1 VEDGPAG
8 VWNYSGESRTST
20 TVNLEVCALAEQ
32 YFTPSP
38 TSARQPQAVRYRMRD
53 GRELVFQTDA
63 GVFSKGRVDRGTL
76 ELIKAIQD
84 EDGQSFLDLGCGW
97 GPVGI
102 VAALSQ
108 PRREVWMVDI
118 NERACELAR
127 ANALANGAGRAIVV
141 CGDGL
146 AAVRGRK
153 FDVIATNPPI
163 RAGKSVV
170 YRLVEEAR
178 DHLNEGGRFYAVAR
192 TKQGAGSLRVFIC
205 EAFGNADEPEIGGGY
220 RVIRATR

>member
-1 VEDGPAG
+1 M
-8 VWNYSGESRTST
+8 WNYSAGLCRST
-20 TVNLEVCALAEQ
+20 RHNLEVCALAEQ

-38 TSARQPQAVRYRMRD
+38 TSGHERRTVRRRMRD
-53 GRELVFQTDA
+53 GSELIFETDA
-63 GVFSKGRVDRGTL
+63 GVFSKGRVDRGTR
-76 ELIKAIQD
+76 ELIKAIRL
-84 EDGQSFLDLGCGW
+84 EDGESFLDLGCGW

-102 VAALSQ
+102 TMAVSC
-108 PRREVWMVDI
+108 PRSEVWMVDV

-127 ANALANGAGRAIVV
+127 ANARANGADRAVVV

-146 AAVRGRK
+146 LAVDGRK

-178 DHLNEGGRFYAVAR
+178 DHLKPGGRFYAVAR
-192 TKQGAGSLRVFIC
+192 TKQGAGSLRTFIR
-205 EAFGNADEPEIGGGY
+205 ETFGNADEPEIGGGY
-220 RVIRATR
+220 RVIRAVR

>member
-1 VEDGPAG
+1 M
-8 VWNYSGESRTST
+8 
-20 TVNLEVCALAEQ
+20 EVCALAEQ

-38 TSARQPQAVRYRMRD
+38 TSAHERRTVRYEMSD
-53 GRELVFQTDA
+53 GRKLTFETDA
-63 GVFSKGRVDRGTL
+63 GVFSKGRMDRGTL
-76 ELIKAIQD
+76 ELIKAIRQ
-84 EDGQSFLDLGCGW
+84 EDGESFLDLGCGW

-102 VAALSQ
+102 VAAVLY
-108 PRREVWMVDI
+108 PRREVWMVGV

-127 ANALANGAGRAIVV
+127 ANARANGADRAVVV

-146 AAVRGRK
+146 AAVGGRT

-178 DHLNEGGRFYAVAR
+178 DHLSPGGRFYAVAR
-192 TKQGAGSLRVFIC
+192 TKQGAGSLRTFIR
-205 EAFGNADEPEIGGGY
+205 ETFGNADEPEIGGGY
-220 RVIRATR
+220 RVIRAVR

>member
-1 VEDGPAG
+1 M
-8 VWNYSGESRTST
+8 
-20 TVNLEVCALAEQ
+20 EVYALAEQ

-38 TSARQPQAVRYRMRD
+38 TSRHERRTVYYPMPD

-63 GVFSKGRVDRGTL
+63 GVFSKGRMDRGTL
-76 ELIKAIQD
+76 ELIKAIQG
-84 EDGQSFLDLGCGW
+84 EDSESFLDLGCGW

-102 VAALSQ
+102 IAALLQ
-108 PRREVWMVDI
+108 PRSEVWMVDV

-127 ANALANGAGRAIVV
+127 ANAQANGARNAAVV

-146 AAVRGRK
+146 SAVGDRT

-178 DHLNEGGRFYAVAR
+178 DHLNPGGRFYAVAR
-192 TKQGAGSLRVFIC
+192 TKQGAGSLRAFIC
-205 EAFGNADEPEIGGGY
+205 ATFGNADEPEIGGGY